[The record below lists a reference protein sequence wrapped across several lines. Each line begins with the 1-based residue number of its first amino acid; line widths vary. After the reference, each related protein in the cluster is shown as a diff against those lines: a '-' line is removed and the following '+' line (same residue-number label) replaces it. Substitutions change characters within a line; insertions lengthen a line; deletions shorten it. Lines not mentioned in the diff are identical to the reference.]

1 MELARRRM
9 KPRPADCNA
18 VLRARMKKDGL
29 PCMLAGGLSECIQR
43 PLQLAHAL
51 KEHEHPPALPP
62 DVILAQH
69 HGRPLL
75 QPIGH
80 EANLRPECLCA
91 RESVPQGMKPSTLT
105 NCHRF
110 SCNTVP
116 TFSTRGVR
124 FRGRRAFRLIFI
136 LHLHDLK

>member
-9 KPRPADCNA
+9 KPPPADCNA

-43 PLQLAHAL
+43 PLQLARAL

-80 EANLRPECLCA
+80 EANFTPRMLVCPRECAPRHEAVYSYQLSPVLMQHRSYFFDTRRTLPRA
-91 RESVPQGMKPSTLT
+91 AGVSPHFHSAPS
-105 NCHRF
+105 
-110 SCNTVP
+110 
-116 TFSTRGVR
+116 
-124 FRGRRAFRLIFI
+124 
-136 LHLHDLK
+136 